1 MDEPEQF
8 IDFLIKYKNWV
19 SIRRQALDESTKP
32 EEVSFILATIRNTIE
47 SKYYSLLI
55 DTPKL
60 DAYAAKIASGAK
72 GYSAAG
78 AVLAQLESAE
88 AKREILAACP
98 DKKLKRIAESYLA
111 SRIIEKAGVKTS
123 IDIKEM
129 LKLYPEL
136 KAYKPKMP
144 KSAGK
149 DDEPEEEE
157 KAGSEMD

>member
-8 IDFLIKYKNWV
+8 IDFLAKYKNWV

-32 EEVSFILATIRNTIE
+32 EEVSLILAMIRNTIE
-47 SKYYSLLI
+47 SKYYSLII

-60 DAYAAKIASGAK
+60 DAYATKLVSGAK

-78 AVLAQLESAE
+78 AALAQMESPE
-88 AKREILAACP
+88 ARREIIAACP
-98 DKKLKRIAESYLA
+98 DKRLKRIAESYLA
-111 SRIIEKAGVKTS
+111 SRVIERAGVKTS

-129 LKLYPEL
+129 LKVYPEL

-144 KSAGK
+144 KSGGK
-149 DDEPEEEE
+149 DDEPDDE
-157 KAGSEMD
+157 KENAAAD